1 MNKEKLVENI
11 MTSGFQM
18 YKRLSNG
25 INAPGIPRGQFELLY
40 SISFENGK
48 PMKYYGEKLMISKPN
63 LSVMADRLI
72 EQGYAERIFDPNDRR
87 IIILNVT
94 MMGQEFLDTQVK
106 RIKEEMLRGFDSL
119 TNEDAQ
125 RLNEIIDE
133 MKYIFNKLERGEEL

>member
-18 YKRLSNG
+18 YKKLSNG
-25 INAPGIPRGQFELLY
+25 INAPGIPRSQFELLY

-72 EQGYAERIFDPNDRR
+72 EQDYVERIFDPDDRR
-87 IIILNVT
+87 IIILKVT
-94 MMGQEFLDTQVK
+94 KVGQEFLNTQVK

-125 RLNEIIDE
+125 RLSEIIDE
-133 MKYIFNKLERGEEL
+133 MKYIFNKLDKGEEL